1 MFYNNTSFAGLN
13 VLRLF
18 NETTATAL
26 SYGIYKQDL
35 PGPDE
40 KPRNVVFV
48 DCGQSSLQ
56 VFACAFNKGKLRM
69 ISTASASDLGG
80 RDIDLILADH
90 FCKEFETKYR
100 INAKSNAR

>member
-1 MFYNNTSFAGLN
+1 MLLIFQGLN

-26 SYGIYKQDL
+26 CYGIYKQDL

-48 DCGQSSLQ
+48 DCGHSALQ
-56 VFACAFNKGKLRM
+56 VGVCAFNKGKLRM
-69 ISTASASDLGG
+69 LSTASAADLGG
-80 RDIDLILADH
+80 RDIDLVLADQ
-90 FCKEFETKYR
+90 FCKEFQAKYK
-100 INAKSNAR
+100 IDAKSNAR